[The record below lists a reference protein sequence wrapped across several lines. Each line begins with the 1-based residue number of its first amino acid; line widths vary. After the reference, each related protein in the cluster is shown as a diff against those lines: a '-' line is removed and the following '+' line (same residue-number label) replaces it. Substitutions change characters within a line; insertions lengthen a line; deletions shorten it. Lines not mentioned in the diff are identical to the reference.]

1 MVITLLL
8 FSVVVA
14 EEWGISI
21 TAVDSSGI
29 GADHTIQ
36 LGNCTGCSDGWK
48 FGEDEDDYPDP
59 FSGEFTNIHFFHLD
73 WYGQQDQNGN
83 ICNQIAFSTDFRSIH
98 QSYDLLSWGIRGSTG
113 GGLSLDIPLI
123 LSWDS
128 EALDSLSSDYELY
141 LYIGENGFNMRE
153 ISNITADQSDFYLDE
168 ENNPNVRVLLG
179 ACASTGTTTHFLDSD
194 NDGWGSGDIS
204 HDFCLGYAPD
214 GWAPNSDDLDDDLF
228 CESNLID
235 DCNVCDGFNQDMDC
249 YGFCFGTAEF
259 DECGVCDG
267 DGIQQE
273 CGCGSSGEFG
283 IPDGDCDCEGHVVDC
298 AAVCGGTSTIETLCE
313 DTDGDGLGNPGTET
327 VECVDLGNNRLDGC
341 DLPDLTLF
349 LNSDGT
355 IIYNSSVP
363 FAGFQFDV
371 DGASIIGNSGGDAE
385 SAGFFVSFNDY
396 TVIGFSLSG
405 ALLPAGCGDL
415 LTLSLEGEAS
425 GLSGI
430 VVSDNNGNPISF
442 SYYQGYDFNLVLDCS
457 DEYPDCFY
465 NYYDCLGE
473 CGGTVEIDECGIC
486 GGPGTVYCGGG
497 IYECNQEDCP
507 DTIDYCLELHEG
519 ANLISFYGLP
529 DDSSVTNMMYSIEGI
544 ATGVIGE
551 GIAAN
556 YAKKSSLMPPF
567 SCVTGSEKE
576 TSMAWL

>member
-8 FSVVVA
+8 FSVAVA
-14 EEWGISI
+14 EEWGVSL
-21 TAVDSSGI
+21 TAVDADGI
-29 GADHTIQ
+29 GAHHTIQ

-48 FGEDEDDYPDP
+48 FGEDEDDYPNP

-204 HDFCLGYAPD
+204 HDFCQGFAPE

-298 AAVCGGTSTIETLCE
+298 ANVCGGTSTLETLCE
-313 DTDGDGLGNPGTET
+313 DTDGDGLGNPGSET
-327 VECVDLGNNRLDGC
+327 VQCIDLGGDILSGC
-341 DLPDLTLF
+341 DLPDLHLY
-349 LNSDGT
+349 LSSDGSVF
-355 IIYNSSVP
+355 YNLTDSFQIGLQGTNLTNEVARTSMQIDNDNNRISRSW
-363 FAGFQFDV
+363 FASERRF
-371 DGASIIGNSGGDAE
+371 SIILKGN
-385 SAGFFVSFNDY
+385 F
-396 TVIGFSLSG
+396 
-405 ALLPAGCGDL
+405 
-415 LTLSLEGEAS
+415 
-425 GLSGI
+425 
-430 VVSDNNGNPISF
+430 
-442 SYYQGYDFNLVLDCS
+442 
-457 DEYPDCFY
+457 
-465 NYYDCLGE
+465 
-473 CGGTVEIDECGIC
+473 
-486 GGPGTVYCGGG
+486 
-497 IYECNQEDCP
+497 
-507 DTIDYCLELHEG
+507 
-519 ANLISFYGLP
+519 
-529 DDSSVTNMMYSIEGI
+529 
-544 ATGVIGE
+544 
-551 GIAAN
+551 
-556 YAKKSSLMPPF
+556 
-567 SCVTGSEKE
+567 
-576 TSMAWL
+576 